1 MSDTITR
8 CPKCATSFRISEA
21 HLKSAKGA
29 VRCGSCLNIF
39 NARENLVF
47 RDDEQDEEPT
57 EAPAEKITAPQKPP
71 VATTRNTS
79 SQKPAAPQK
88 SPPIAAQ
95 DKTASDEEDWLI
107 SDDMEEDE
115 DIEAGEKAHAEKDDE
130 NFLADFDSN
139 LFSGG
144 ATISG
149 HEYNLFERES
159 LEEDEDEAADT
170 DESWAE
176 SLLKDDDDEE
186 PGRRQQRQQ
195 EPEDEDQSMAE
206 FSESYSRS
214 PFQMIDEAPDDGDD
228 ELSPNKPLYAHS
240 DPAFDSIDTDIDEI
254 DEGAYQNTGF
264 ESNRR
269 YLHSIEP
276 EPVEFSFKKSYPLW
290 YSTKFWAALSLLAVA
305 MLLAQLAAL
314 NFDALSRIEPYRSYY
329 ASVCPL
335 VGCELPPLVDRSRIR
350 ATNLVVRS
358 HPDLKNALMV
368 DAVLQNN
375 ASFPQT
381 FPSLDLV
388 FTDLQGEPLAARRFT
403 PDQYLGGEVA
413 GRRDI
418 PVKQPVHISLEII
431 DPGPQAVS
439 YFITIAD

>member
-47 RDDEQDEEPT
+47 RDDEEDEEPI
-57 EAPAEKITAPQKPP
+57 EAPEEKIAVAKKPP
-71 VATTRNTS
+71 AASAGNTPPPTSAASRKSTPTTQADT
-79 SQKPAAPQK
+79 
-88 SPPIAAQ
+88 
-95 DKTASDEEDWLI
+95 TSDEEDWLI
-107 SDDMEEDE
+107 SDDMEADE
-115 DIEAGEKAHAEKDDE
+115 DMEESDIAQPEKDDDG
-130 NFLADFDSN
+130 FLADFDSN
-139 LFSGG
+139 IFSGG
-144 ATISG
+144 TTISG
-149 HEYNLFERES
+149 QEYNLFERGAQEE
-159 LEEDEDEAADT
+159 EEDEAPDT

-176 SLLKDDDDEE
+176 SLLKDDDEPTPHRHQRSRESEE
-186 PGRRQQRQQ
+186 
-195 EPEDEDQSMAE
+195 DDDQSMAE

-214 PFQMIDEAPDDGDD
+214 PFQMIDEEPDQDNGF
-228 ELSPNKPLYAHS
+228 NKPMYAHS

-254 DEGAYQNTGF
+254 DEDAYQPAEF

-269 YLHSIEP
+269 YLRSIEP

-290 YSTKFWAALSLLAVA
+290 YSTKFWAALSILAFAVLLV
-305 MLLAQLAAL
+305 QLAAL
-314 NFDALSRIEPYRSYY
+314 NFDTLSRIEPYRGYY

-335 VGCELPPLVDRSRIR
+335 VGCQLPPLVDRSRIR

-358 HPDLKNALMV
+358 HPNVKNALMV

-413 GRRDI
+413 GHKDI
-418 PVKQPVHISLEII
+418 PIKQPVHISLEIV
-431 DPGPQAVS
+431 DPGPKAVS

>member
-57 EAPAEKITAPQKPP
+57 ETPEEKIAIAKKPP
-71 VATTRNTS
+71 TAAAGNTPPPRS
-79 SQKPAAPQK
+79 DASQK
-88 SPPIAAQ
+88 SVPIAAQ
-95 DKTASDEEDWLI
+95 ADPTSDDEDWLI
-107 SDDMEEDE
+107 SDDMEADE
-115 DIEAGEKAHAEKDDE
+115 DMEESENAQPEKDDDS
-130 NFLADFDSN
+130 FLADFDSN
-139 LFSGG
+139 IFSGG

-149 HEYNLFERES
+149 QEYNLFERGAQEE
-159 LEEDEDEAADT
+159 EEDETPDA

-176 SLLKDDDDEE
+176 SLLKDDDEPTPHRHQHPQESEE
-186 PGRRQQRQQ
+186 
-195 EPEDEDQSMAE
+195 DDDQSMAE

-214 PFQMIDEAPDDGDD
+214 PFQMIDEEPDQDNG
-228 ELSPNKPLYAHS
+228 LNPNKPMYAHS

-254 DEGAYQNTGF
+254 NEDAYKPAGF

-269 YLHSIEP
+269 YLRSIEP

-290 YSTKFWAALSLLAVA
+290 YSTKFWAALSILAFAVLLV
-305 MLLAQLAAL
+305 QLAAQ
-314 NFDALSRIEPYRSYY
+314 NFDTLSRIEPYRGYY

-335 VGCELPPLVDRSRIR
+335 VGCQLPPLVDRSRIR

-358 HPDLKNALMV
+358 HPNVKNALMV

-413 GRRDI
+413 GRKDI
-418 PVKQPVHISLEII
+418 PVKQPVHISLEIV
-431 DPGPQAVS
+431 DPGPNAVS

>member
-47 RDDEQDEEPT
+47 RDEEHNEEHIEAPEKKVVAPEKPPATASRITPPQKTAASQKSAPITAREEP
-57 EAPAEKITAPQKPP
+57 
-71 VATTRNTS
+71 
-79 SQKPAAPQK
+79 
-88 SPPIAAQ
+88 
-95 DKTASDEEDWLI
+95 ASDEEDWLI
-107 SDDMEEDE
+107 SDDMEADE
-115 DIEAGEKAHAEKDDE
+115 DIDESENAQLEKDDE

-139 LFSGG
+139 IFSGG
-144 ATISG
+144 TTISG
-149 HEYNLFERES
+149 HEYNLFERGATEE
-159 LEEDEDEAADT
+159 EEDEAPDA

-176 SLLKDDDDEE
+176 SLLKDDDDE
-186 PGRRQQRQQ
+186 PTHPRQQRQQ
-195 EPEDEDQSMAE
+195 EPEDDDQSMAE

-214 PFQMIDEAPDDGDD
+214 PFQMIDEEPDEDA
-228 ELSPNKPLYAHS
+228 ELNPNKPMYAHS

-254 DEGAYQNTGF
+254 DEGAYKPAGF

-269 YLHSIEP
+269 YLRSIEP

-290 YSTKFWAALSLLAVA
+290 YSTKFWAALSIFAFAVLLV
-305 MLLAQLAAL
+305 QLAAQ
-314 NFDALSRIEPYRSYY
+314 NFDTLSRIEPYRSYY

-335 VGCELPPLVDRSRIR
+335 VGCQLPPLVDRSRIR

-358 HPDLKNALMV
+358 HPSVKNALMV

-418 PVKQPVHISLEII
+418 PIKQPVHISLEIV